1 MQIPFVKYHGTGN
14 DFILIDDRTR
24 LFPEGGQIIKQLCD
38 RHFGV
43 GADGIILLRN
53 HAEHDFEMIFNNPD
67 GSPASFCGNGG
78 RCIVAFAQSL
88 EIIGMQTKFMAPDG
102 IHNATILRE
111 EGHETLVRLEMCDA
125 VIYESTD
132 TYCYLNTG
140 TYHYVEFVEDLNQ
153 IDIINKGRNIRM
165 QDRFLPHGT
174 NVNFVGLS
182 PNGLMVRTYEKG
194 VENETLSCG
203 TGVTASAIAASL
215 RQGGS
220 DFLVNTPGGKLR
232 VTFKHDAGRFFHIYL
247 EGNATRVFEGQIS
260 I

>member
-1 MQIPFVKYHGTGN
+1 MQIPFVKYQGTGN
-14 DFILIDDRTR
+14 DFILVDDRSR
-24 LFPEGGQIIKQLCD
+24 LFPEDVQLIRQICD
-38 RHFGV
+38 RHYGI
-43 GADGIILLRN
+43 GADGVILLRN
-53 HAEHDFEMIFNNPD
+53 HAEFDFEMIFRNPD

-88 EIIGMQTKFMAPDG
+88 EIIGIQTKFLAPDG
-102 IHNATILRE
+102 IHNAVILGE

-125 VIYESTD
+125 IIYESTE

-140 TYHYVEFVEDLNQ
+140 TYHYVEFVDDFESLDVVG
-153 IDIINKGRNIRM
+153 KGRSVRN

-174 NVNFVGLS
+174 NVNFVSGSSDHLK
-182 PNGLMVRTYEKG
+182 VRTYEKG

-215 RQGGS
+215 QQGGT
-220 DFLVNTPGGKLR
+220 DFMVNTPGGKLR
-232 VTFKHDAGRFFHIYL
+232 VTFERDGDRFFHICL